1 DAPITA
7 PDTATTAEDTLLANI
22 NVLANDSDPDA
33 GDVLTVTSAV
43 SANGG
48 TVTINADGTLNYTPA
63 LNYVG
68 DDVVTYTVTDS
79 TGLSTTG
86 TLTVTVTAVNNDA
99 PITAPDTATTAEDTL
114 LANINVLANDSDPDA
129 GDVLTVTS
137 AVSANGGTVTIN
149 ADGTLNYT
157 PALNYVGDDVVT
169 YTVTDAAGQTTT
181 STITVTVTG
190 VNDVPVATPTTATT
204 NEDTA
209 VTLTPSVTDPDAG
222 DVLTVTSAV
231 SANGGTVTINADG
244 TLNYTPA
251 LNYVGDDVVTYT
263 VTDAAGQTTTST
275 ITVTVTGV
283 ND

>member
-1 DAPITA
+1 
-7 PDTATTAEDTLLANI
+7 
-22 NVLANDSDPDA
+22 
-33 GDVLTVTSAV
+33 
-43 SANGG
+43 
-48 TVTINADGTLNYTPA
+48 
-63 LNYVG
+63 
-68 DDVVTYTVTDS
+68 
-79 TGLSTTG
+79 
-86 TLTVTVTAVNNDA
+86 
-99 PITAPDTATTAEDTL
+99 
-114 LANINVLANDSDPDA
+114 
-129 GDVLTVTS
+129 VLTVTS

-231 SANGGTVTINADG
+231 SANGG
-244 TLNYTPA
+244 
-251 LNYVGDDVVTYT
+251 
-263 VTDAAGQTTTST
+263 
-275 ITVTVTGV
+275 
-283 ND
+283 

>member
-1 DAPITA
+1 PVATPT
-7 PDTATTAEDTLLANI
+7 TATTNEDT
-22 NVLANDSDPDA
+22 
-33 GDVLTVTSAV
+33 AV
-43 SANGG
+43 
-48 TVTINADGTLNYTPA
+48 
-63 LNYVG
+63 
-68 DDVVTYTVTDS
+68 
-79 TGLSTTG
+79 
-86 TLTVTVTAVNNDA
+86 TLTPSVT
-99 PITAPDTATTAEDTL
+99 
-114 LANINVLANDSDPDA
+114 DPDA

-263 VTDAAGQTTTST
+263 VT
-275 ITVTVTGV
+275 
-283 ND
+283 

>member
-1 DAPITA
+1 
-7 PDTATTAEDTLLANI
+7 
-22 NVLANDSDPDA
+22 
-33 GDVLTVTSAV
+33 
-43 SANGG
+43 
-48 TVTINADGTLNYTPA
+48 
-63 LNYVG
+63 
-68 DDVVTYTVTDS
+68 
-79 TGLSTTG
+79 
-86 TLTVTVTAVNNDA
+86 
-99 PITAPDTATTAEDTL
+99 
-114 LANINVLANDSDPDA
+114 
-129 GDVLTVTS
+129 
-137 AVSANGGTVTIN
+137 
-149 ADGTLNYT
+149 GTLNYT

-275 ITVTVTGV
+275 IT
-283 ND
+283 